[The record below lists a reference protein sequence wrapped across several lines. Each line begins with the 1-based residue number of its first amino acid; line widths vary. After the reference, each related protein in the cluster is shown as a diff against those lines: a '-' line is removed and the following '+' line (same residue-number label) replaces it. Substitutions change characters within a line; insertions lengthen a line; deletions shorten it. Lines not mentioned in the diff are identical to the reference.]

1 MQPTDSDL
9 NKIFP
14 YKVCINLE
22 RRSDRW
28 QRMQARFA
36 QHYIDSVVRFP
47 AVDGLSIEIPANWD
61 DFPGAY
67 ACLQSHL
74 AIVEQA
80 YVNRT
85 SSVLIIE
92 DDVIFHPDFTR
103 VFSQSVEQIPHDWD
117 MLFFG
122 ALHGQPLI
130 HVSEHIVK
138 LTHSLSTYMYALK
151 HTIYE
156 AFIDLNRQAL
166 TVLDENTRALQKEFN
181 CYCFMPHLAWVEK
194 GYSDVREERSS
205 LWWLSESLVL
215 WGDDVDRI
223 ESKTVAVIFH
233 RGRSEPAQK
242 NLSFII
248 HYFSKLLPSI
258 TVVVLDQQNSPALE
272 RTALPPNCDYVAAP
286 ASTNGDARSRSFN
299 VGFELFSSSKE
310 YFIFLDSDLFLT
322 REDVRANLLRCRDH
336 DFASACA
343 EIWDLNDVDTA
354 RILNNDFRWNYNG
367 QYQPR
372 NKSELCQFAC
382 FVTKKGLELSG
393 GWDENDNHEG
403 RLTSERVKRS
413 LKIFQSPN
421 PARRLFNG

>member
-286 ASTNGDARSRSFN
+286 ASTNGHARSRSS
-299 VGFELFSSSKE
+299 VHG
-310 YFIFLDSDLFLT
+310 
-322 REDVRANLLRCRDH
+322 RRVCV
-336 DFASACA
+336 
-343 EIWDLNDVDTA
+343 WD
-354 RILNNDFRWNYNG
+354 
-367 QYQPR
+367 
-372 NKSELCQFAC
+372 
-382 FVTKKGLELSG
+382 
-393 GWDENDNHEG
+393 GW
-403 RLTSERVKRS
+403 
-413 LKIFQSPN
+413 
-421 PARRLFNG
+421 

>member
-1 MQPTDSDL
+1 
-9 NKIFP
+9 
-14 YKVCINLE
+14 
-22 RRSDRW
+22 
-28 QRMQARFA
+28 
-36 QHYIDSVVRFP
+36 
-47 AVDGLSIEIPANWD
+47 
-61 DFPGAY
+61 
-67 ACLQSHL
+67 
-74 AIVEQA
+74 
-80 YVNRT
+80 
-85 SSVLIIE
+85 
-92 DDVIFHPDFTR
+92 
-103 VFSQSVEQIPHDWD
+103 
-117 MLFFG
+117 
-122 ALHGQPLI
+122 
-130 HVSEHIVK
+130 
-138 LTHSLSTYMYALK
+138 MYALK

-354 RILNNDFRWNYNG
+354 RVLNNDFRWNYNG